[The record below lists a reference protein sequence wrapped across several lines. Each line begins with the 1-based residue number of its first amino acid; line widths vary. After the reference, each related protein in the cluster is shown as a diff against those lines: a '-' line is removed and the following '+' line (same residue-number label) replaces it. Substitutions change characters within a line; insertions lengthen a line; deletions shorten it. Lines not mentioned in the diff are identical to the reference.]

1 MKVHL
6 HAQDLL
12 SLADLSPSEVM
23 ALLSRAGQLKKSG
36 TDQDAPL
43 QGKSVALLFE
53 KPSLRTRIA
62 FEVATHRM
70 GGHPIYLGQQ
80 EAALGVREPIRDL
93 GLGLSRWVDAVVCRT
108 FAHRGLEEL
117 AEAASVPVINAL
129 SDAEHPCQ
137 ALVDLLTV
145 LEHRGRLDGLRIAF
159 VGDAN
164 NVAASLTLGA
174 VSVGAHLSIAS
185 PQGYEL
191 PSGIVAIAQERAG
204 TTGAQLRLL
213 RQPREAVE
221 GADVV
226 YTDVWTSM
234 GQEADAA
241 VRRRAFAGYQV
252 NEELLAGASPD
263 AIFMHDMPAHYG
275 EEVPP
280 GFLETPRSVA
290 YDQAENKP
298 YVVQALL
305 EALLAP

>member
-1 MKVHL
+1 
-6 HAQDLL
+6 
-12 SLADLSPSEVM
+12 M
-23 ALLSRAGQLKKSG
+23 ALVSRARQLKAG
-36 TDQDAPL
+36 GGGQDAPL

-62 FEVATHRM
+62 FEVAIYRL
-70 GGHPIYLGQQ
+70 GGHPIHLGQQ

-93 GLGLSRWVDAVVCRT
+93 GLGLSRWVQAVACRT

-137 ALVDLLTV
+137 ALTDLLTV
-145 LEHRGRLDGLRIAF
+145 LEHRGRLEGVRIAF
-159 VGDAN
+159 VGDGN
-164 NVAASLTLGA
+164 NVAASLALGA
-174 VSVGAHLSIAS
+174 ASVGAHLSIAS

-191 PSGIVAIAQERAG
+191 PPDIVARALELAG
-204 TTGAQLRLL
+204 TTGAQVRLL
-213 RQPREAVE
+213 REPREAVK

-234 GQEADAA
+234 GQEVDEA

-252 NEELLAGASPD
+252 NEELLSGASPD

-275 EEVPP
+275 QEVPP
-280 GFLETPRSVA
+280 GFLEAPCSVA

-305 EALLAP
+305 EALLEP